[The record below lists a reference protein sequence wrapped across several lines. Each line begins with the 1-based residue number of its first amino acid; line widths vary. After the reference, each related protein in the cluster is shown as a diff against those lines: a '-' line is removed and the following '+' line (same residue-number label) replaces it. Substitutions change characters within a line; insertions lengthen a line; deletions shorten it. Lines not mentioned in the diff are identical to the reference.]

1 MMVGEAALAALA
13 HLVDLRLQ
21 VVHHLW
27 RNVVTKDL
35 EEVDLLVAGDG
46 FNGCQLDAFLHL
58 KIPYRLKLNL
68 KLVFSQ

>member
-1 MMVGEAALAALA
+1 MMVGEALAALAALA

-27 RNVVTKDL
+27 RNVVTEDL

-58 KIPYRLKLNL
+58 KIPYHLKIEF
-68 KLVFSQ
+68 KIGV